1 MKFQSSMT
9 LFAIVAAD
17 PASVFYKA
25 LDRLCGGALDAQTLR
40 LLDAGGREC

>member
-1 MKFQSSMT
+1 MT
-9 LFAIVAAD
+9 LFAIAAVD
-17 PASVFYKA
+17 RASLFHKA